1 MLAALVP
8 TFALSASL
16 PAGAYASGPRTAP
29 SGPQSVSAFFACRSA
44 AAGELRATTAAI
56 LRSIVDKRLLTRLLS
71 MGNSAPSWQPN
82 AWLCVAVAL
91 SMSLGASVPLSTL
104 FEPGALGAPARSAEG
119 APAAFFGSSA
129 WAVLQAAV
137 AQAHF
142 NVGATEL
149 LLHVLGSLLRAAATP
164 QIDAQAVRFVPGVA
178 SATRELRPALADL
191 PPQAARAPTA
201 GSEENVI
208 IRLAGGFV
216 LNLEQPFSAA
226 HRVGLL
232 FSLPGSTMLD
242 TLVGMLLATCLAQER
257 VAL

>member
-1 MLAALVP
+1 MR
-8 TFALSASL
+8 
-16 PAGAYASGPRTAP
+16 PRTSNP
-29 SGPQSVSAFFACRSA
+29 RNGQVSRQSVGALLVYRSA

-56 LRSIVDKRLLTRLLS
+56 LRSVVDKGLLPRLLS
-71 MGNSAPSWQPN
+71 MGNAASWQPN

-104 FEPGALGAPARSAEG
+104 FEPSALGAPARSAEG
-119 APAAFFGSSA
+119 VPAAFFGSAA

-164 QIDAQAVRFVPGVA
+164 QIDPQAVSFIPRVA
-178 SATRELRPALADL
+178 SAACELRCVLADL
-191 PPQAARAPTA
+191 PPQAARAPPA
-201 GSEENVI
+201 GSEEHVI

-216 LNLEQPFSAA
+216 LNLEQPFSAV

-242 TLVGMLLATCLAQER
+242 TLVGLLLATCLAQVR
-257 VAL
+257 VALSQAHGFPRRLPPGP

>member
-71 MGNSAPSWQPN
+71 VGNSAPWQPN

-104 FEPGALGAPARSAEG
+104 FEPGALGAPARSVEG

-164 QIDAQAVRFVPGVA
+164 HIDAQAVRFVPGVA
-178 SATRELRPALADL
+178 SATRELRRALADL